1 VPDSDL
7 AVVTHYQQ
15 VIALRQG
22 GQGVCVGRLEVEGAD
37 AVGDVVV
44 VFLPEQVD
52 RLRLPQ

>member
-7 AVVTHYQQ
+7 AVVTHFQQ

-22 GQGVCVGRLEVEGAD
+22 GQGVCVGRPEVEGAD